1 MKGKREDKMKIVGE
15 YGKEEVAKIYV
26 SVMRNGGK
34 DGRL

>member
-1 MKGKREDKMKIVGE
+1 MNVIGE